1 MRQGTANTKKIKV
14 VCQRCNSGWMGTLE
28 GDVQPLLVPL
38 IKGTSSA
45 LDAAARQIIAEWIV
59 MKILV
64 AEHISYLGHP
74 ADAIFDQSARDTCSN
89 SLGRSQMAAAS
100 GSPCSARKMDY
111 RFSQAC
117 NWLRC

>member
-14 VCQRCNSGWMGTLE
+14 VCQRCNSGWVGTLE

-45 LDAAARQIIAEWIV
+45 LDAAARQIIAEWVV

-74 ADAIFDQSARDTCSN
+74 ADAIFDQSARDSSN
-89 SLGRSQMAAAS
+89 SLGLSQMASAS
-100 GSPCSARKMDY
+100 GSPCSAEKNGLPVFTGM
-111 RFSQAC
+111 QLA
-117 NWLRC
+117 

>member
-1 MRQGTANTKKIKV
+1 
-14 VCQRCNSGWMGTLE
+14 MGTLE

-74 ADAIFDQSARDTCSN
+74 ADAIFDQSARDTFKQSRAIPDGLRIWIAMQRGEKWITGFHRHATG
-89 SLGRSQMAAAS
+89 LGVS
-100 GSPCSARKMDY
+100 
-111 RFSQAC
+111 
-117 NWLRC
+117 